1 MYNSDQKIRYMNNC
15 RFENTTIDLIE
26 KIFNATQLEEEQ
38 YGKDLVEF
46 NQIEVTDLLKS
57 FNSKSPQRLRS
68 NCFYLNDYYLWCYN
82 EGLVESIINP
92 YEKDIIDAIVD
103 DIIPIE
109 QLCGRFFSKE
119 DVVEVYMP
127 NILDVSNKFILY
139 ASFYGIKMDELINL
153 KMSDLNYDNHTVTL
167 INGRIIKVD
176 SLFINLMVDTNDQ
189 TQYFEDGIE
198 KESNFNKYD
207 YIQTEY
213 VIKTCSTRNVKD
225 IVNSSYIIHRLSVI
239 KKQAGN
245 DYISSSTIYN
255 NGLINYVKERY
266 EEQGISIKTALYQ
279 RINQKLYTY
288 DKQTAIYIKEYGSK
302 KTVRILRMEVN
313 DYIDIL

>member
-15 RFENTTIDLIE
+15 RFEDTTIKLIE
-26 KIFNATQLEEEQ
+26 KIFNAAQIEEEQ
-38 YGKDLVEF
+38 YGKDLSEF

-57 FNSKSPQRLRS
+57 FNSKSPRRLKS
-68 NCFYLNDYYLWCYN
+68 NCFYFNDYYLWCYE
-82 EGLVESIINP
+82 EGLVDSIVNP
-92 YEKDIIDAIVD
+92 YEKDIIDAIVS
-103 DIIPIE
+103 DIIPTK
-109 QLCGRFFSKE
+109 QLNDKFFLKDDITDS
-119 DVVEVYMP
+119 YFP
-127 NILDVSNKFILY
+127 NIPDVSNKFILY
-139 ASFYGIKMDELINL
+139 AHFLGIKTDELINL
-153 KMSDLNYDNHTVTL
+153 KISDLNYSDHTVKL
-167 INGRIIKVD
+167 ITRRIVKVD
-176 SLFINLMVDTNDQ
+176 SLFINLMVNTNDQ

-198 KESNFNKYD
+198 KESKFNKYD
-207 YIQTEY
+207 YIPTDY
-213 VIKTCSTRNVKD
+213 VIKTCSTRNIKD
-225 IVNSSYIIHRLSVI
+225 TVNVSYIIHRLSVI
-239 KKQAGN
+239 KRQAGN

-255 NGLINYVKERY
+255 NGLINYVKEKY